1 MHIPSQKRC
10 FDLIREMEMP
20 DHIVA
25 HSIQVCRVSVAIV
38 DASRERGVLL
48 DRQLV
53 LASALLHDI
62 TKPRSFS
69 TGEPHAESGA
79 RFLAE
84 RGYPEVGD
92 VVRQHVR
99 LDSYFRSTRVS
110 EAEVVNYADK
120 RVLHDRIVSLK
131 ERMDYILE
139 RYARGDGDRHKWA
152 RLVEMSE
159 RLEERI
165 FRHLSF
171 APGEIE
177 AHLAPEPLVV
187 GGGRRGRRESK
198 PGAGILTDAAADA
211 GCAISPRGRKR

>member
-1 MHIPSQKRC
+1 MQIPSQKRC
-10 FDLIREMEMP
+10 FELIREMEMP
-20 DHIVA
+20 GHIVA

-38 DASRERGVLL
+38 DASRTTGVRL

-53 LASALLHDI
+53 LASAMLHDI

-84 RGYPEVGD
+84 KGYPEVGD
-92 VVRQHVR
+92 IVRQHVR
-99 LDSYFRSTRVS
+99 LDSYFRSDRIS
-110 EAEVVNYADK
+110 EAEVVNYSDK
-120 RVLHDRIVSLK
+120 RVLHDRIVSLR

-139 RYARGDGDRHKWA
+139 RYARGDGDRQKWD
-152 RLVEMSE
+152 RLVEMSK
-159 RLEERI
+159 RLEDRI

-177 AHLAPEPLVV
+177 AHLAPEPLAA
-187 GGGRRGRRESK
+187 GGVAD
-198 PGAGILTDAAADA
+198 GAANRN
-211 GCAISPRGRKR
+211 PEQEY